1 MKLNWIYWHQ
11 LKTCKRW
18 LHFNSIWTKIERHN
32 IDWATNMENN
42 SGLLLHR
49 FALFE
54 FGRLC
59 CATNCTTNC
68 TTNCATNCT
77 TKYTT
82 NCATECTTM
91 CTILYNKLYNNVY
104 NRVYNQLYNKLYNT
118 LFVFGRLCCATIGKV
133 KHEKLLGKLAADTD
147 CKHHYQIH
155 TFWFKIHLSVLNKCG
170 NYIRQHF
177 VTSHIDMDC

>member
-1 MKLNWIYWHQ
+1 
-11 LKTCKRW
+11 
-18 LHFNSIWTKIERHN
+18 
-32 IDWATNMENN
+32 MENN

-68 TTNCATNCT
+68 TT
-77 TKYTT
+77 KYTT

-91 CTILYNKLYNNVY
+91 CTILYNKLYNKVYNKLYNNVY
-104 NRVYNQLYNKLYNT
+104 NKLYNKLYNQLYNNVYNA

-155 TFWFKIHLSVLNKCG
+155 TF
-170 NYIRQHF
+170 
-177 VTSHIDMDC
+177 